1 MATLRQPDPQ
11 THRPEIWLVRH
22 GQTEWSRDGKHTS
35 GTDLPL
41 TPEGERAA
49 RSLASRLD
57 GAAFDLVLASPR
69 QRAWRTAVL
78 AGFTD
83 PEIDDD
89 LREWD
94 YGEYEGVTTPQI
106 RETDPD
112 WSLWTDGAPGG
123 ERPAD
128 VEARVD
134 RLIARLRSVEGERV
148 LVFAHGHVLR
158 VVGARWSGW
167 PVGAGAHL
175 RLDTATVSVLGWE
188 RETPAIGRWNAP

>member
-1 MATLRQPDPQ
+1 MATSRQPDRQ
-11 THRPEIWLVRH
+11 AHRPEVWLVRH

-35 GTDLPL
+35 STDLPL
-41 TPEGERAA
+41 TPDGERAA
-49 RSLASRLD
+49 RSLKSRLD
-57 GAAFDLVLASPR
+57 GTEFGLVLASPR
-69 QRAWRTAVL
+69 QRARATAEL
-78 AGFTD
+78 AGFPN

-94 YGEYEGVTTPQI
+94 YGEYEGVTTPQV

-134 RLIARLRSVEGERV
+134 RLIGRLRSAPGERV

-158 VVGARWSGW
+158 VVGARWCGW
-167 PVGAGAHL
+167 PVAAGAHL

>member
-1 MATLRQPDPQ
+1 MATIRQPDRQ
-11 THRPEIWLVRH
+11 AHRPEIWLVRH

-35 GTDLPL
+35 STDLPL

-49 RSLASRLD
+49 RSLAPRLAD
-57 GAAFDLVLASPR
+57 AAFDLVLSSPR
-69 QRAWRTAVL
+69 RRARTTAEL
-78 AGFTD
+78 AGFPD
-83 PEIDDD
+83 AVVDDA

-94 YGEYEGVTTPQI
+94 YGEYEGITTPRI
-106 RETDPD
+106 RETEPG

-123 ERPAD
+123 ERPED

-134 RLIARLRSVEGERV
+134 LLIARLRSDGARRV
-148 LVFAHGHVLR
+148 LAFAHGHILR
-158 VVGARWSGW
+158 VVGARWVGL
-167 PVGAGAHL
+167 PVADGARL